1 MLKGFSDNGKAKY
14 RQEMTSPSV
23 EEFAAEA
30 KSFLAE
36 HAELKRPREAFGWG
50 EGSDQVSLFD
60 EVDPE
65 TEREELAAA
74 CRWRAI
80 RYDAGFGYITGSR
93 EFGGGGLTRDHERA
107 YDRVEARY
115 DIPDQRF
122 FTIGL
127 GMVAPTIA
135 AHADPSV
142 AAELLP
148 RMYRGDVVG
157 AQLFSEPGAGSDL
170 ASLQMRAE
178 RDGDEWLISGQK
190 VWTSGAHYAHVGE
203 VICRND
209 PSLPKHKGLTAF
221 IVDLEDPR
229 IDIRPLRQMTGG
241 TAFNEVFF
249 NDVRVPD
256 RMRLGEVNA
265 GWRVALTTLMNERA
279 AIGGAG
285 RAGSRVLLRLTEMAR
300 HFGRADDPNIR
311 QQLADLHTRGQV
323 LKWNNLRAMAKI
335 SAGELPGPEMAGAKL
350 ALTELMRRT
359 SHVASAILGPSL
371 VVDTGE
377 WGTYAWSGYVTGVPG
392 MSIAGGSDEVLRN
405 IIGERVLGLTKE
417 PGIDTTSPF
426 SELSVGTQRT
436 PSPRQSN

>member
-1 MLKGFSDNGKAKY
+1 MKVFAGDCKAKY
-14 RQEMTSPSV
+14 GDGMGVPTV
-23 EEFAAEA
+23 EVFAAGARE
-30 KSFLAE
+30 FLTE
-36 HAELKRPREAFGWG
+36 HARLKRPREEFQWG
-50 EGSDQVSLFD
+50 QGADQVSLFD

-65 TEREELAAA
+65 TERTELTAAR
-74 CRWRAI
+74 RWRAV
-80 RYDAGFGYITGSR
+80 RYDAGYGYITGRS
-93 EFGGGGLTRDHERA
+93 EFGGAGLSRDHERA
-107 YDRVEARY
+107 YAEAEAFF

-148 RMYRGDVVG
+148 KMHRGDIVG

-170 ASLQMRAE
+170 ASLQMKAE
-178 RDGDEWLISGQK
+178 RDGDEWVISGQK
-190 VWTSGAHYAHVGE
+190 VWTSGAHYAHIGE

-221 IVDLEDPR
+221 IVDLTDPAV
-229 IDIRPLRQMTGG
+229 DVRPLRQMTGG
-241 TAFNEVFF
+241 AAFNEVFF
-249 NDVRVPD
+249 NEVRVPD

-285 RAGSRVLLRLTEMAR
+285 GTGSRIFLRLTETVK
-300 HFGRADDPNIR
+300 HFGRADDPIIR
-311 QQLADLHTRGQV
+311 QQLADIYTRGQV

-335 SAGELPGPEMAGAKL
+335 SAGELPGPEMSGAKL
-350 ALTELMRRT
+350 ALTGLMRRT
-359 SHVASAILGPSL
+359 SDLSSAILGPKL

-426 SELSVGTQRT
+426 SELAVGTQRSS
-436 PSPRQSN
+436 PPRQSG